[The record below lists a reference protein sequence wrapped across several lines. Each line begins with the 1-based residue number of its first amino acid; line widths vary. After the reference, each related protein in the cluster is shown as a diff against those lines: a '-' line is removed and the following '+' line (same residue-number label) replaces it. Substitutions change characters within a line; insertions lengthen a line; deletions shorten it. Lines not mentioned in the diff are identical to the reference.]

1 MRSSLSQIEKFFESS
16 VWLDIRELFEAD
28 LSRGLNELTN
38 PDIQDI
44 SAINY
49 ARGKIEVIKEM
60 LYLKEKLTDTLEA
73 DADATASGNEE
84 ENKDAEA

>member
-16 VWLDIRELFEAD
+16 VWLDIRDMFELD

-60 LYLKEKLTDTLEA
+60 LCLQEKLTDTLEA

-84 ENKDAEA
+84 ESEDAEG

>member
-16 VWLDIRELFEAD
+16 VWLDIQDILNAD
-28 LSRGLNELTN
+28 LTLGLNELTDPGLDN
-38 PDIQDI
+38 LVL
-44 SAINY
+44 INL

-60 LYLKEKLTDTLEA
+60 LCLEEKLMESLQA

-84 ENKDAEA
+84 EIEDGEA

>member
-16 VWLDIRELFEAD
+16 VWLDIRDMFELD

-60 LYLKEKLTDTLEA
+60 LCLQEKLTDTLEA
-73 DADATASGNEE
+73 DADATASGNKE
-84 ENKDAEA
+84 ENEDAEG

>member
-16 VWLDIRELFEAD
+16 VWLDIKEMFEAD
-28 LSRGLNELTN
+28 LSGGLNELTN
-38 PDIQDI
+38 PDVQDI

-60 LYLKEKLTDTLEA
+60 LCLQEKLMESLQA

-84 ENKDAEA
+84 ESEDAEA